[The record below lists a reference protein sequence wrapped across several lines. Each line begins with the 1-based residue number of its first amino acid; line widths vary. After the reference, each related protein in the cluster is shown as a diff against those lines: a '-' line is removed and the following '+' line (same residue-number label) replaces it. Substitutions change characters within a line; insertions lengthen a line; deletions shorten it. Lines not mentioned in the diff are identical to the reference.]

1 MPSEAS
7 STLTLWEWL
16 VGTGTMNARI
26 PSTSTTIPTQA
37 NGRIYLSVSLIGC
50 HMPHPRCFCLAGD
63 YRTPPKQQKLGW
75 GTLAQLANRLAPLS
89 AVVDVWPTPLKRN
102 PER

>member
-7 STLTLWEWL
+7 PTLTLWEWL
-16 VGTGTMNARI
+16 VGTGTMKARI

-75 GTLAQLANRLAPLS
+75 GTRRSDVYLPQNPLPCLLLDYLAP
-89 AVVDVWPTPLKRN
+89 
-102 PER
+102 